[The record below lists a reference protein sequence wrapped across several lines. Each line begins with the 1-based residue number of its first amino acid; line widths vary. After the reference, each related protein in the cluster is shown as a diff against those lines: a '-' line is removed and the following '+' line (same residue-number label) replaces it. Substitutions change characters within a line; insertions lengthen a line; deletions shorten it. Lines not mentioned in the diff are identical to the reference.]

1 MNTLLRY
8 SLMLLS
14 RCVRSK
20 DLFLMID
27 QENSV
32 SQPPVHK
39 RMLEKK
45 NSSNKMFLS
54 KLTVSRYFEKFC
66 QELCKCLINHYKFI
80 CGLQEP
86 GIVNYRGKSG
96 FFSFKEMLP
105 AILRQIFWCNLA
117 LCAEI
122 LLCSQL
128 SRGYS

>member
-1 MNTLLRY
+1 
-8 SLMLLS
+8 MLLS

-27 QENSV
+27 QENSE

-66 QELCKCLINHYKFI
+66 QELCKYLINHYKFI

-86 GIVNYRGKSG
+86 GIVN
-96 FFSFKEMLP
+96 
-105 AILRQIFWCNLA
+105 
-117 LCAEI
+117 
-122 LLCSQL
+122 
-128 SRGYS
+128 